1 MKLNLVMIV
10 KNEARTLRECLSAAR
25 GLVDE
30 MIVVDTGS
38 ADETRRIAA
47 EMGARVETFVWVND
61 FSAARNYA
69 LEQSDADW
77 NLMLDADE
85 ILRPATR
92 EAVEKLIR
100 ERGDNW
106 VGALLRYN
114 AYRDKEE
121 IRTSVETIP
130 RLLPR
135 GVRYK
140 GRIHEQP
147 DTSFVCMNTPLTA
160 DHDGYL
166 YSDKGE
172 RNLPYLEREVA
183 ESPENDYFRFQLA
196 FTLKN
201 LKREKESLPHFAAF
215 YERGERK
222 GPYWRQGVTEYLYAL
237 ISAGGP
243 EHMETGLR
251 VLLAAEAGLKDYAD
265 FSFASGIFFLK
276 LVLSDVHRYLSYLPR
291 IEQSF
296 LHCLEIGERP
306 WDCGVEGTG
315 SFLAYYNLGTWYEVS
330 GQTGAARR
338 CYREASKLG
347 YGKAK
352 ERLNLLKTQQK
363 A

>member
-10 KNEARTLRECLSAAR
+10 KNEERTLRKCLKAA
-25 GLVDE
+25 GKLVDE
-30 MIVVDTGS
+30 IIVVDTGS
-38 ADETRRIAA
+38 TDETRKIA
-47 EMGARVETFVWVND
+47 EELGARVETFTWVND
-61 FSAARNYA
+61 FSMARNYA
-69 LEQSDADW
+69 LDQSDADW

-85 ILRPATR
+85 ILRPVTR
-92 EAVEKLIR
+92 EVLEKLIR
-100 ERGDNW
+100 ERGNNW

-121 IRTSVETIP
+121 TRVSVETIP

-135 GVRYK
+135 GVRYE

-147 DTSFVCMNTPLTA
+147 KTTLVCMDTPLVA

-172 RNLPYLEREVA
+172 RNLPYLEREVE
-183 ESPENDYFRFQLA
+183 ESPENGYFRFQLA

-201 LKREKESLPHFAAF
+201 LKRERESLPHFAAF
-215 YERGERK
+215 YEKGERK

-237 ISAGGP
+237 MEVGGK
-243 EHMETGLR
+243 ENMETGLR
-251 VLLAAEAGLKDYAD
+251 VLLAEEPLLKDYAD
-265 FSFASGIFFLK
+265 FSFVCGIFFLN
-276 LVLSDVHRYLSYLPR
+276 LVLSDIQRYISYLPR

-330 GQTGAARR
+330 GQTDAARR
-338 CYREASKLG
+338 CYKEALRLG
-347 YGKAK
+347 YRPAK
-352 ERLNLLKTQQK
+352 ERLNLLKSW
-363 A
+363 

>member
-10 KNEARTLRECLSAAR
+10 KNEERTLRACLKAAR

-38 ADETRRIAA
+38 VDKTRQIAE
-47 EMGARVETFVWVND
+47 EMGARVESFTWVND

-85 ILRPATR
+85 ILRPVKR
-92 EAVEKLIR
+92 EALEKLMKA
-100 ERGDNW
+100 RGNEW

-121 IRTSVETIP
+121 IRVSVETIP

-135 GVRYK
+135 GVRYE

-147 DTSFVCMNTPLTA
+147 KTSLACMDTPLTA

-183 ESPENDYFRFQLA
+183 EAPKNSYFRFQLA

-201 LKREKESLPHFAAF
+201 LKREKESIPHFAAF
-215 YERGERK
+215 YQSEERS
-222 GPYWRQGVTEYLYAL
+222 GPYWRQGVTEYLYTL
-237 ISAGGP
+237 IAVGGR
-243 EHMETGLR
+243 ENMETGLR
-251 VLLAAEAGLKDYAD
+251 VLLTEETFLKDYAD
-265 FSFASGIFFLK
+265 FSFVSGVFFLN
-276 LVLSDVHRYLSYLPR
+276 LVLSDVQRYISYLPR

-306 WDCGVEGTG
+306 WDSGVEGTG

-330 GQTGAARR
+330 GQTDAARR
-338 CYREASKLG
+338 CYKEALKLG
-347 YGKAK
+347 YGQAK
-352 ERLNLLKTQQK
+352 ERLAILKSQ
-363 A
+363 

>member
-10 KNEARTLRECLSAAR
+10 KNEERTLRKCLKAA
-25 GLVDE
+25 GKLVDE
-30 MIVVDTGS
+30 IIVVDTGS
-38 ADETRRIAA
+38 TDETRKIA
-47 EMGARVETFVWVND
+47 EELGARVETFTWVND
-61 FSAARNYA
+61 FSMARNYA
-69 LEQSDADW
+69 LDQSDADW

-85 ILRPATR
+85 ILRPVTR
-92 EAVEKLIR
+92 EVLEKLIR
-100 ERGDNW
+100 ERGNNW

-121 IRTSVETIP
+121 TRVSVETIP

-135 GVRYK
+135 GVRYE

-147 DTSFVCMNTPLTA
+147 KTTLVCMDTPLVA

-172 RNLPYLEREVA
+172 RNLPYLEREVE
-183 ESPENDYFRFQLA
+183 ESPENGYFRFQLA

-201 LKREKESLPHFAAF
+201 LKRERESLPHFAAF
-215 YERGERK
+215 YEKGERK

-237 ISAGGP
+237 MEVGGK
-243 EHMETGLR
+243 ENMETGLR
-251 VLLAAEAGLKDYAD
+251 VLLAEEPRLKDYAD
-265 FSFASGIFFLK
+265 FSFVSGIFFLN
-276 LVLSDVHRYLSYLPR
+276 LVLSDVQRYLSCLPR

-330 GQTGAARR
+330 GQIDAARR
-338 CYREASKLG
+338 CYKEALRLG
-347 YGKAK
+347 YRQAK
-352 ERLNLLKTQQK
+352 ERLNLLKSQ
-363 A
+363 